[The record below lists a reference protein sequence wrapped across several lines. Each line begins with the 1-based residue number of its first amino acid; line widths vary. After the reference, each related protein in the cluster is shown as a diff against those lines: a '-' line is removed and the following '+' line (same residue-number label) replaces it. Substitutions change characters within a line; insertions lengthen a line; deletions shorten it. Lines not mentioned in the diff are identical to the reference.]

1 MNNSIILDK
10 VLSVIDEIILLDHDV
25 DHNDIVKKIYI
36 ETKYNDQDFNKFLAV
51 ITVGKLTLGKYIRER
66 RLYFAVCDMMNNPK
80 KALVDI
86 ALDYGYSE
94 QSAFTRAVSRTYGKP
109 PAELKKS
116 KEEIP
121 DNREELENCL
131 SDKSRLES
139 VLESIM
145 SDDKTVWQEN
155 SYFDAFIE
163 ATEKMGFDL
172 STCCI
177 ISELSEKLDIP
188 FAGLLN
194 MCFDMMIDY
203 HSDPNYIPAKTER
216 AIDLGIGDSEELD
229 SICRYYQCEYYE
241 LTEEDVTEYRKDH
254 CQ

>member
-80 KALVDI
+80 KALVNI

-241 LTEEDVTEYRKDH
+241 LTKEDVTEYRKDH

>member
-1 MNNSIILDK
+1 MNNNIILDK
-10 VLSVIDEIILLDHDV
+10 VLSVIDESILLDHDL
-25 DHNDIVKKIYI
+25 DHDEIVKKIYI
-36 ETKYNDQDFNKFLAV
+36 ETKYTDQDFNKFLAV

-66 RLYFAVCDMMNNPK
+66 RLYFAVQEMMNHPE

-94 QSAFTRAVSRTYGKP
+94 QSAFTRAVSRTYRKP

-116 KEEIP
+116 KQIIP
-121 DNREELENCL
+121 DNRKDLENCL
-131 SDKSRLES
+131 SDKSRLGS

-145 SDDKTVWQEN
+145 SDGKTIWQED
-155 SYFDAFIE
+155 SYFESFIE
-163 ATEKMGFDL
+163 ATEEMGFEL

-194 MCFDMMIDY
+194 MFFDMMIDY
-203 HSDPNYIPAKTER
+203 HSDPNYIPAKIEC
-216 AIDLGIGDSEELD
+216 AIDLGIEDSEELD

-241 LTEEDVTEYRKDH
+241 VTKEDVIEYRKDH
-254 CQ
+254 NQ

>member
-10 VLSVIDEIILLDHDV
+10 VLSVIDESILLDHDL
-25 DHNDIVKKIYI
+25 DHDEIVKKIYI
-36 ETKYNDQDFNKFLAV
+36 ETKYTDQDFNKFLAV

-66 RLYFAVCDMMNNPK
+66 RLYFAVQEMINYPE

-116 KEEIP
+116 KQEIP
-121 DNREELENCL
+121 DNRKALEDCL
-131 SDKSRLES
+131 SDQSRLDS
-139 VLESIM
+139 VIESIT
-145 SDDKTVWQEN
+145 SEGKPIWQEN
-155 SYFDAFIE
+155 SYFDTFIQ
-163 ATEKMGFDL
+163 ATEDMGFDL

-188 FAGLLN
+188 FASLLN
-194 MCFDMMIDY
+194 ACFDMMIDY
-203 HSDPNYIPAKTER
+203 HSDPDYIPAKIEC
-216 AIDLGIGDSEELD
+216 AIELGIKDSDELD
-229 SICRYYQCEYYE
+229 SICKYYQCEYYE
-241 LTEEDVTEYRKDH
+241 LNKQDVREYRKDH
-254 CQ
+254 NH